1 MMDETSVAR
10 HSRTLM
16 SSLYEYV
23 LLLLFWMTALDGI
36 LCNPMWLTTDIYYHD
51 LCTRTESAK

>member
-1 MMDETSVAR
+1 MMDETSVAC

-23 LLLLFWMTALDGI
+23 LLLFLDDDVG
-36 LCNPMWLTTDIYYHD
+36 
-51 LCTRTESAK
+51 